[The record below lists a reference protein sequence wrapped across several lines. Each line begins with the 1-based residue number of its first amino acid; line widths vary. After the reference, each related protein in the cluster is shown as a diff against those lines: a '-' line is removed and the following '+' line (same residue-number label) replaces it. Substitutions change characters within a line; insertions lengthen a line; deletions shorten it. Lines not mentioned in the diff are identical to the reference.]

1 MYKPINQSISK
12 KENLHTQFLSYKLQI
27 VQRYKEATKS
37 LRANRIY
44 ILHFN
49 FTT

>member
-12 KENLHTQFLSYKLQI
+12 KENLHTQFLTCKLQI
-27 VQRYKEATKS
+27 VQRHKEATKS
-37 LRANRIY
+37 LRSNRIY